1 MGWAVLTDADRVV
14 RKNVNVGKL
23 RQCAKPNG
31 STAIVGKHHE
41 CCARCAKKSV
51 IRDAVEDRA
60 HPMFANAEADVAA
73 AKSVPREVAAI
84 LDIIHFRAVEI
95 SAAAH
100 QQWNRL
106 RDRLQRF
113 AAGL

>member
-14 RKNVNVGKL
+14 RKNVNIGKL

-31 STAIVGKHHE
+31 STAIVGKHHD

-73 AKSVPREVAAI
+73 ARSVPPEIAAVLAVI
-84 LDIIHFRAVEI
+84 RCRSVQLD
-95 SAAAH
+95 AAA
-100 QQWNRL
+100 
-106 RDRLQRF
+106 D
-113 AAGL
+113 